1 MVYRHLILGN
11 CTNVLKERYEI
22 SEKENLMIIN
32 IEIKNDMNIDEY
44 NSFKLN
50 KKTQLEI
57 SINLINNNFKDY
69 FCDNNI

>member
-1 MVYRHLILGN
+1 
-11 CTNVLKERYEI
+11 
-22 SEKENLMIIN
+22 MIIN
-32 IEIKNDMNIDEY
+32 IEIKNDMNINEY

-57 SINLINNNFKDY
+57 SINLINNSFKNY

>member
-1 MVYRHLILGN
+1 
-11 CTNVLKERYEI
+11 
-22 SEKENLMIIN
+22 MIIN

-57 SINLINNNFKDY
+57 SINLINNNFKNY